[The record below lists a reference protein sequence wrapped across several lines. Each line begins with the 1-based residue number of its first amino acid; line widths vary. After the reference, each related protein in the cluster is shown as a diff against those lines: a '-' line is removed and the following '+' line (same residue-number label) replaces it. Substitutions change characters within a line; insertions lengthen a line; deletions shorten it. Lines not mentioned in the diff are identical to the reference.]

1 MAIDKPVST
10 IIMTS
15 RGSNPRAKPWLYT
28 PAGIWTVRLVT
39 LVGLLA
45 VWQVYA
51 SGLSRALLAP
61 PSEIAVAFYQQAFV
75 QGTVWP
81 ALGDSLVTLFTGF
94 ALSMTLGVPVG
105 ILMGR
110 VRTVEHVADPYVS
123 FLYALPHASL
133 VPLMVIWLG
142 FEFKFRLA
150 YVVVSAV
157 FPVIINTM
165 TGVKNVS
172 PDLLDTG
179 HAFCANERQK
189 LWTIVL
195 PSSAPYIFAGARQ
208 AFSSAWV
215 GVVVSEMIATLTGVG
230 GKILHYVNQFRT
242 ADMLVYIL
250 MIMCVAIAIQG
261 LSSYLQGR
269 VAPWQ
274 RPEHT

>member
-1 MAIDKPVST
+1 MAIDKPLPALVSSH
-10 IIMTS
+10 TS
-15 RGSNPRAKPWLYT
+15 ARKLIPWLYT
-28 PAGIWTVRLVT
+28 PVGIWAVRIAT
-39 LVGLLA
+39 LIGLLTI
-45 VWQVYA
+45 WQVYA

-61 PSEIAVAFYQQAFV
+61 PTEVAEAFFQLAFV
-75 QGTVWP
+75 QRTVWP
-81 ALGDSLVTLFTGF
+81 ALSDSLITLFSGF
-94 ALSMTLGVPVG
+94 ALSMLLGVPIG
-105 ILMGR
+105 IVMGR
-110 VRTVEHVADPYVS
+110 LRTVEYVADPYVS

-142 FEFKFRLA
+142 FDFKFRLA

-179 HAFCANERQK
+179 HAFCASERQK

-230 GKILHYVNQFRT
+230 GRILRSANQYRT

-250 MIMCVAIAIQG
+250 MIMAVAIAIQG
-261 LSSYLQGR
+261 VSSFLQGR
-269 VAPWQ
+269 MAPWQ
-274 RPEHT
+274 RPEHS